1 MALDYIL
8 HMPMDESDNSP
19 VAYDYSTNRNDGVVS
34 GGADFKGG
42 KVGKAINFDGNGARC
57 DVSMMATQFLLSA
70 SWTFAAW
77 VRSNKLDVGS
87 PTKFIINICFDGI
100 NRYHEIHVN
109 NIVGTWRHIAIVRDG
124 NTYIVYVD
132 GANIESFVDTGTL
145 NGFSINQDCYSGDLG
160 VGMVDEVVAVQS
172 ALTQI
177 EILGLMSTNA
187 NQSYSLDGHDFKEF
201 GIYVSD
207 SDGVVDRPK
216 MKKPRTDSWDNY
228 HGEVVDMSHKY
239 LEPRTITLSCFIKAT
254 DRADFMDKVFRF
266 EQLFDKNGLHRLM
279 IDVGAKPLVYEVYC
293 IDAITISKKWN
304 DGLMVGTFKIK
315 LTEPEPVKRV
325 LKHYVTDNPGSD
337 VCTITIKSSKYLNV
351 YWGDGECDID
361 ICGDSSEAKTITHR
375 YSAVGEYYP
384 VITGC
389 IDEIESFTTTSII
402 VWNKL

>member
-1 MALDYIL
+1 
-8 HMPMDESDNSP
+8 
-19 VAYDYSTNRNDGVVS
+19 
-34 GGADFKGG
+34 
-42 KVGKAINFDGNGARC
+42 
-57 DVSMMATQFLLSA
+57 
-70 SWTFAAW
+70 
-77 VRSNKLDVGS
+77 
-87 PTKFIINICFDGI
+87 
-100 NRYHEIHVN
+100 
-109 NIVGTWRHIAIVRDG
+109 
-124 NTYIVYVD
+124 
-132 GANIESFVDTGTL
+132 
-145 NGFSINQDCYSGDLG
+145 
-160 VGMVDEVVAVQS
+160 
-172 ALTQI
+172 
-177 EILGLMSTNA
+177 
-187 NQSYSLDGHDFKEF
+187 
-201 GIYVSD
+201 
-207 SDGVVDRPK
+207 
-216 MKKPRTDSWDNY
+216 
-228 HGEVVDMSHKY
+228 MSHKY

-266 EQLFDKNGLHRLM
+266 EQLFDKTGLHRLM

>member
-160 VGMVDEVVAVQS
+160 VGMVDEHVAVQT
-172 ALTQI
+172 A
-177 EILGLMSTNA
+177 
-187 NQSYSLDGHDFKEF
+187 
-201 GIYVSD
+201 
-207 SDGVVDRPK
+207 
-216 MKKPRTDSWDNY
+216 
-228 HGEVVDMSHKY
+228 
-239 LEPRTITLSCFIKAT
+239 
-254 DRADFMDKVFRF
+254 
-266 EQLFDKNGLHRLM
+266 
-279 IDVGAKPLVYEVYC
+279 
-293 IDAITISKKWN
+293 
-304 DGLMVGTFKIK
+304 
-315 LTEPEPVKRV
+315 
-325 LKHYVTDNPGSD
+325 
-337 VCTITIKSSKYLNV
+337 
-351 YWGDGECDID
+351 
-361 ICGDSSEAKTITHR
+361 
-375 YSAVGEYYP
+375 
-384 VITGC
+384 
-389 IDEIESFTTTSII
+389 
-402 VWNKL
+402 